1 MCDVF
6 VPHVQPISTELLYCF
21 SSVFVE
27 LLSSIFILQPKFG
40 PTSHQT
46 RHSDEENLSVG
57 CSPLDNHR
65 RLNVYFKFHTLQV
78 SLLSSDVISLW
89 ILTTATAASLVTLT
103 TYGILSAVGGS
114 LTPQVWTTEEVEARL
129 PLPSVILGGATG
141 IYRSKKRRFCPLI
154 HHKEGTLCQH
164 ATTKWL
170 FQVRLDL
177 YHPHFIHTPIIFN
190 FLISTNDY

>member
-1 MCDVF
+1 MCDVS

-40 PTSHQT
+40 PTSPQT

-57 CSPLDNHR
+57 CSPSDNHR
-65 RLNVYFKFHTLQV
+65 RLNVYFKFHTLQE

-114 LTPQVWTTEEVEARL
+114 LTPQVWTTEEVEAWL

-141 IYRSKKRRFCPLI
+141 IYRSKK
-154 HHKEGTLCQH
+154 KE
-164 ATTKWL
+164 
-170 FQVRLDL
+170 
-177 YHPHFIHTPIIFN
+177 IS
-190 FLISTNDY
+190 STNSSQGRNIVSTRYNKVAFSALSDWISGTRTSFTHQLSSIF